1 MAYRKTIIEVQQE
14 LALTLGF
21 NDQIIWNFYS
31 AEQSNL
37 LEKKIK
43 ALLPDQSKD
52 QHVVERMRENLF
64 TNVWKQRKY
73 NKGTLY
79 SYIFYV
85 AVTNDKE
92 PEKAIEFSIHP
103 VFRIRKC
110 VAEGDSMGCCMI
122 YVDEIGR
129 VYQNWESY
137 INENVLPPGIMVAPN
152 RGVYNFENDE
162 VVLRSY
168 TTPNGKSKVMLWDTV
183 QKATTIA
190 TSCVSL
196 AVSVLPISPPI
207 VTAVNCFAYTM
218 GTTSVFLSATNL
230 VDRSNHEQSIDIIDR
245 DARSSWLSVA
255 SGVVGITSLEATK
268 CMTNMATAGKVT
280 TGLEMLIN
288 GMNVTSIVLSGSGLG
303 MGILDII
310 LKYRDGDDISK
321 LDVVQMAASLV
332 LFTHSVYNFQMASSI
347 AENARNGHIEK
358 YRYSLYKRQR
368 KIFDKYLNETVRIR
382 GDTQGKIDI
391 IRHINDIP
399 DRQFLN
405 NLFKIDKQLNQ
416 NKTVAPKVKN
426 TVLKNNVTVN
436 ALAQRQSI
444 NDKNGPN
451 VSTSVIK
458 PKPKVTS
465 TTTNTNSIMSH
476 DPVPVLNHNVF
487 LLLANG
493 SKVHIKGFG
502 YQFCKNIYD
511 WEEWCKLTEFIA
523 SKFPEDIMRFL
534 MNLSKTFIE
543 RLHDCRDMVF
553 QKDIS
558 TESILFRILKYC
570 YGKLGED
577 QDFCYLVSISDEI
590 LEHLD
595 GLIKWSRIAQSI
607 EFQSVVKNSFKPSKS
622 DKKFSDSITTKKA
635 QSAEIQTS
643 AENALM
649 LSMPNE
655 ELPAE
660 NGAPIFFKDFGL
672 RFLINILNRN
682 ELNRITDFLCSNF
695 SEKTVRFLFDLT
707 KRFIDHSSEYL
718 KNFELRVI
726 VTTESILF
734 QIFKYWYMNINE
746 DIEYDHNK
754 IDEVITNVRW
764 YFIIKKNYQNIN
776 EIPDRQNLQDL
787 FKSKKQLKL
796 NVAANTGIASLGR
809 YDILLSNELNAVET
823 DRQNGSN
830 MLQFVSTPD
839 NTSPTEH
846 RSADV
851 ENVNSFTIQ
860 ENGAMLSLS
869 EFGPSFD
876 KHIIDSP
883 KLNELIEY
891 LCSNLSEETVRFL
904 LNLTKSFIETY
915 AKRIEDKLKMILTTE
930 SVLFHIFKHCHSKYK
945 ENLNFEYLRRKR
957 DEILISTYWTLLPT
971 NRPDEPKKIKCQNCK
986 GFYSIS
992 DL

>member
-14 LALTLGF
+14 LALAL
-21 NDQIIWNFYS
+21 
-31 AEQSNL
+31 
-37 LEKKIK
+37 

-52 QHVVERMRENLF
+52 QPVVERMRENLF

-168 TTPNGKSKVMLWDTV
+168 TTPNGKSQVMLWDRV
-183 QKATTIA
+183 QTITTIA

-196 AVSVLPISPPI
+196 AALVLPIPPPI
-207 VTAVNCFAYTM
+207 VTAVNRFAYTM
-218 GTTSVFLSATNL
+218 GTTSVFLSAKNL
-230 VDRSNHEQSIDIIDR
+230 IDRSNHEQSIDIIDR
-245 DARSSWLSVA
+245 DARRSWLGIA
-255 SGVVGITSLEATK
+255 SGVVEITSIEATK

-280 TGLEMLIN
+280 T
-288 GMNVTSIVLSGSGLG
+288 
-303 MGILDII
+303 
-310 LKYRDGDDISK
+310 KYRDGDDISK

-368 KIFDKYLNETVRIR
+368 KIFDKYLKETVRIR

-436 ALAQRQSI
+436 ALAQRQ

-458 PKPKVTS
+458 PKPKATS

-523 SKFPEDIMRFL
+523 SKFPEDTMRFL

-543 RLHDCRDMVF
+543 RLHECRDMVF

-558 TESILFRILKYC
+558 TESILF
-570 YGKLGED
+570 
-577 QDFCYLVSISDEI
+577 Q
-590 LEHLD
+590 HLD

-607 EFQSVVKNSFKPSKS
+607 EFQPVVKNSFKPSKS
-622 DKKFSDSITTKKA
+622 DKKFSDPIITKKA

-672 RFLINILNRN
+672 GFLINILNRN

-746 DIEYDHNK
+746 DIEHDHNK

-796 NVAANTGIASLGR
+796 NGAANTGIASLGR

-846 RSADV
+846 RSADF

-930 SVLFHIFKHCHSKYK
+930 SVLFHIFKYCHSKYK

>member
-1 MAYRKTIIEVQQE
+1 MLVNIFV
-14 LALTLGF
+14 
-21 NDQIIWNFYS
+21 
-31 AEQSNL
+31 L
-37 LEKKIK
+37 LE
-43 ALLPDQSKD
+43 
-52 QHVVERMRENLF
+52 N
-64 TNVWKQRKY
+64 T
-73 NKGTLY
+73 
-79 SYIFYV
+79 
-85 AVTNDKE
+85 
-92 PEKAIEFSIHP
+92 
-103 VFRIRKC
+103 
-110 VAEGDSMGCCMI
+110 EGDSMGCCMI

-245 DARSSWLSVA
+245 DARRSWLGIA

-280 TGLEMLIN
+280 T
-288 GMNVTSIVLSGSGLG
+288 
-303 MGILDII
+303 
-310 LKYRDGDDISK
+310 KYRDGDDISK

-382 GDTQGKIDI
+382 GNTQGKIDI

-543 RLHDCRDMVF
+543 RLHECRDMVF

-607 EFQSVVKNSFKPSKS
+607 EFQPVVKNSFKPSKS

-672 RFLINILNRN
+672 GFLINILNRN

-796 NVAANTGIASLGR
+796 NGTANTGIASLGR

-830 MLQFVSTPD
+830 MLQFESTPD

-846 RSADV
+846 RSADF